1 MRSESFDFS
10 KKCLFLCPNNHSKCY
25 EKNNCTFDYIA
36 VDRCNRLIFSKRDT
50 TQQQEIKPAFPVILF
65 SDTLF
70 YVDAKQASLGPQER
84 AVNISK
90 RLLNEFEDDSA
101 NGKEVYAS
109 LSGNYVDIV
118 CGDVIIMSISE
129 EDALS
134 QNTTNELLAEQ
145 YIQII
150 KTSFAEAKKDRD
162 FVTVI
167 IRIALVLLVLAGIFL
182 LITMIKRGHQF
193 VLRKITENKDKWLKS
208 LSYKDY
214 TFLTAEQELNMVLWL
229 LKILKWLVIIILVYM
244 LLPLIFSIFPFS
256 RGWAN
261 TLFGFIWG
269 PFKGMMLSIW
279 NYLPNLFAI
288 IVIYFIFKYIIRFV
302 RYVFD
307 EIEGGNLKISGFHQ
321 DWALPTFSI
330 VKFLLYAFMFVL
342 IFPYLPGSDS
352 GIFRG
357 VSVFI
362 GVLFS
367 LGSSTAISNMVAG
380 FVITYMRPFK
390 IGDRIKI
397 GEIVGDVVEK
407 TMLVTRLRTL
417 KNEEI
422 TIPNAAVLSGNTTN
436 YSALAKTDGLIL
448 HTTVT
453 IGYDVSWRN
462 MHKALLE
469 AAARTPNLMT
479 EKKPFVLQ
487 TSLDDFYVS
496 YQLNVYTTESNV
508 LAPIYS
514 DLHKNIL
521 DVCAE
526 MGIEIMSPHYRAER
540 DGNEIAIPRKD
551 AAHPLD
557 KNAK

>member
-1 MRSESFDFS
+1 MRKTIVLLITLLLVSATDLFS
-10 KKCLFLCPNNHSKCY
+10 QNEIPQLS
-25 EKNNCTFDYIA
+25 A
-36 VDRCNRLIFSKRDT
+36 VDT

-70 YVDAKQASLGPQER
+70 YIDAKQASLGPQER

-90 RLLNEFEDDSA
+90 RLLNIFEDDSA
-101 NGKEVYAS
+101 NGSEVYAS

-118 CGDVIIMSISE
+118 CGDVIIMSLSE
-129 EDALS
+129 DDALT
-134 QNTTNELLAEQ
+134 QNTTNELLAQ
-145 YIQII
+145 HYIQII

-162 FVTVI
+162 LVTVI
-167 IRIALVLLVLAGIFL
+167 IRIVLVLMVLAGIFL
-182 LITMIKRGHQF
+182 LITLIRRGYEF
-193 VLRKITENKDKWLKS
+193 VLRKITENKNKWLKS

-214 TFLTAEQELNMVLWL
+214 TFLTAEQELGIALWL

-261 TLFGFIWG
+261 TLFGFVWG

-279 NYLPNLFAI
+279 DYLPNLFTI
-288 IVIYFIFKYIIRFV
+288 IVIYFIFKYLIRFV
-302 RYVFD
+302 KYVFD

-362 GVLFS
+362 GILFS

-469 AAARTPNLMT
+469 AAARTPNLMS

-514 DLHKNIL
+514 DLHKHIL

-540 DGNEIAIPRKD
+540 DGTEIAIPRMD
-551 AAHPLD
+551 AAHPND
-557 KNAK
+557 KNVN

>member
-1 MRSESFDFS
+1 MRKTIVLLITLLLIGATDLFS
-10 KKCLFLCPNNHSKCY
+10 QNEIPQLS
-25 EKNNCTFDYIA
+25 A
-36 VDRCNRLIFSKRDT
+36 VDT

-70 YVDAKQASLGPQER
+70 YVDAKQASLGPRER

-90 RLLNEFEDDSA
+90 RLLNIFEDDSA
-101 NGKEVYAS
+101 NGSEVYAS

-118 CGDVIIMSISE
+118 CGDVIIMSLSE

-134 QNTTNELLAEQ
+134 QNTTNELLALH

-150 KTSFAEAKKDRD
+150 KSSFAEAKKDRD
-162 FVTVI
+162 LVTVI
-167 IRIALVLLVLAGIFL
+167 IRIVLVLLVLAGIFL
-182 LITMIKRGHQF
+182 LITLIRRGYEF

-214 TFLTAEQELNMVLWL
+214 TFLTAEQELNIALWL
-229 LKILKWLVIIILVYM
+229 LKILKWFVVIILVYM

-261 TLFGFIWG
+261 TLFGFVWG

-279 NYLPNLFAI
+279 DYLPNLFTI
-288 IVIYFIFKYIIRFV
+288 IVIYFIFKYLIRFV
-302 RYVFD
+302 KYVFD

-362 GVLFS
+362 GILFS

-514 DLHKNIL
+514 DLHKHIL

-540 DGNEIAIPRKD
+540 DGNEITIPRMD
-551 AAHPLD
+551 GAHPND
-557 KNAK
+557 KNVN

>member
-1 MRSESFDFS
+1 MRIKIVLLITLLLIGSTDLFS
-10 KKCLFLCPNNHSKCY
+10 QNEIPQNEIPQLS
-25 EKNNCTFDYIA
+25 A
-36 VDRCNRLIFSKRDT
+36 VDT
-50 TQQQEIKPAFPVILF
+50 TQQEEIKPAFPVILF

-70 YVDAKQASLGPQER
+70 YIDAKQASLGPQER

-90 RLLNEFEDDSA
+90 RLLNIFEDDSA
-101 NGKEVYAS
+101 NGSEVYTS
-109 LSGNYVDIV
+109 LSGSYVDIV
-118 CGDVIIMSISE
+118 CGDVIIMSLSE

-134 QNTTNELLAEQ
+134 QNTTNVLLAEH

-150 KTSFAEAKKDRD
+150 KASFAEAKKDRD
-162 FVTVI
+162 LVTVI
-167 IRIALVLLVLAGIFL
+167 IRIVLVLLVLAGIFL
-182 LITMIKRGHQF
+182 LITLIRRGYEF
-193 VLRKITENKDKWLKS
+193 VLRKITENKDRWLKS

-214 TFLTAEQELNMVLWL
+214 TFLTAEQELGIALWL

-261 TLFGFIWG
+261 TLFGFVWG

-279 NYLPNLFAI
+279 DYLPNLFTI
-288 IVIYFIFKYIIRFV
+288 IVIYFIFKYLIRFV
-302 RYVFD
+302 KYVFN
-307 EIEGGNLKISGFHQ
+307 EIEEGNLKISGFHQ

-362 GVLFS
+362 GILFS

-514 DLHKNIL
+514 DLHKHIL

-540 DGNEIAIPRKD
+540 DGTEIAIPRMD
-551 AAHPLD
+551 GAHPND
-557 KNAK
+557 KNVN